1 MGRKLKGSVPPFNLT
16 LPIGLIN
23 SHGVGQKK
31 SDKLLYTY
39 AVRYLFK

>member
-1 MGRKLKGSVPPFNLT
+1 MGQNFKASVPPFSLT
-16 LPIGLIN
+16 LTMDLVI